1 MKAEQPVQELPGLKA
16 QVDQVLYMPAFSYEG
31 ERPHHFAYFITIING
46 SDRAITV
53 VARKWI
59 VKQIHGETT
68 VVEGDGVVGET
79 PRLEPGESFS
89 YDSFHAVGSD
99 ATVEGAYFC
108 LDDSRKQFCV
118 RIPLFALEIPNWGL

>member
-1 MKAEQPVQELPGLKA
+1 MKAEQPVQELPGLIA

-31 ERPHHFAYFITIING
+31 ERPHHFAYFMTIING

-68 VVEGDGVVGET
+68 VVEGEGVVV
-79 PRLEPGESFS
+79 S
-89 YDSFHAVGSD
+89 DSGMVD
-99 ATVEGAYFC
+99 M
-108 LDDSRKQFCV
+108 
-118 RIPLFALEIPNWGL
+118 EIYRWDCQDPDLML